1 MEDKI
6 SLQAIQKYSQQ
17 YTRKVLDRFF
27 SQKQFITGQEILS
40 LTEVE
45 QVNLFILQNLFRTWK
60 TEMQKIRSPYFD
72 YEAETVLEAQQQ
84 FANVLSRHIKISRS
98 YLEPLLVQATQ
109 LTLQDVL
116 NPYDFFSRLIT
127 GNNNVLE
134 VDRFKEDLKYLKLNK
149 APRLRLSQILQ
160 ERKMDVISGNE
171 AFAILDK
178 ILEEL
183 NFSPEDIEPVLEQ
196 LSVLEPVTIDYFF
209 EQKKQK
215 NVSTPPPQTKVNSS
229 TSPKENKTLADEF
242 QKITSLK
249 EKLTINQKFMFTK
262 ALFQGDFEKFT
273 DTIQH
278 IDNQREYKEAM
289 LYLENY
295 LNDWDQ
301 ESEEFHEF
309 MELIEK
315 RFL

>member
-27 SQKQFITGQEILS
+27 VDKQFISGKELLS
-40 LTEVE
+40 LSEVE
-45 QVNLFILQNLFRTWK
+45 QINLFIIQNLFRTWK

-72 YEAETVLEAQQQ
+72 YEAEAVQEAQQQ
-84 FANVLSRHIKISRS
+84 LANVLSRHIKISKN
-98 YLEPLLVQATQ
+98 YLEPLVVQATQ

-127 GNNNVLE
+127 GNQNKLE
-134 VDRFKEDLKYLKLNK
+134 LDRFKEDLKYLKLNK
-149 APRLRLSQILQ
+149 APLLRLSQILQ
-160 ERKMDVISGNE
+160 ERKMDVVSGNE

-196 LSVLEPVTIDYFF
+196 LSVLEPVTIDFFF

-215 NVSTPPPQTKVNSS
+215 IATSTPVQPKS
-229 TSPKENKTLADEF
+229 TPNAHSKENKTLADEF
-242 QKITSLK
+242 QKIQSLK

-278 IDNQREYKEAM
+278 IDSQQDYDAAM
-289 LYLENY
+289 QF
-295 LNDWDQ
+295 LNKQLQDWDQ

>member
-1 MEDKI
+1 M
-6 SLQAIQKYSQQ
+6 L
-17 YTRKVLDRFF
+17 L
-27 SQKQFITGQEILS
+27 LS
-40 LTEVE
+40 PKKFT
-45 QVNLFILQNLFRTWK
+45 
-60 TEMQKIRSPYFD
+60 D
-72 YEAETVLEAQQQ
+72 YELIDCGDFLKLER
-84 FANVLSRHIKISRS
+84 FGK
-98 YLEPLLVQATQ
+98 
-109 LTLQDVL
+109 
-116 NPYDFFSRLIT
+116 LIT
-127 GNNNVLE
+127 IRPEPQAVWSATLNYNE
-134 VDRFKEDLKYLKLNK
+134 WLKM
-149 APRLRLSQILQ
+149 A
-160 ERKMDVISGNE
+160 DVVFEAKSSSSG
-171 AFAILDK
+171 
-178 ILEEL
+178 
-183 NFSPEDIEPVLEQ
+183 
-196 LSVLEPVTIDYFF
+196 TW
-209 EQKKQK
+209 KKQK
-215 NVSTPPPQTKVNSS
+215 NVSPPQPQTKVNSS

-249 EKLTINQKFMFTK
+249 ETLTINQKFMFTK